1 MKKIIYTL
9 ILPLII
15 FVGCHSNSGHNHEH
29 CDHNH
34 EHHNHDHSHDHD
46 NHQHDCE
53 NDHSHDHD
61 EEAAHDHDHADGII
75 FSSEQARAIGL
86 TTEKIV
92 TGDFSQ
98 VIKTSGQLLAAPN
111 DEVLITASMAGGVF
125 FEKTNLYEGISVQKG
140 ELLVVVSARNTED
153 GDPAQKA
160 RVRYEVA
167 KKDFDRAQKLQKD
180 RLISEKDYNEMRLAY
195 EEARLAFQLFA
206 DQKQSEGAAIKS
218 PITGVIT
225 RKFIDAGDYVTVGQP
240 LFSVAANRQMTLCAD
255 VAVRYYPTL
264 GKIHSANFKLSHD
277 DTVYRLSD
285 MGGRI
290 ASFGKSVANQALVPL
305 YFEFD
310 HKERFPS
317 GTYAEV
323 YLLGEV
329 RQGVISV
336 PVTALVE
343 EQGLFFVYKQVCVDI
358 FQRQEVKTGE
368 SNGERIEIVTGL
380 KTGDIVVTQ
389 GAYHIKLASAS
400 TEVPHGHEH

>member
-1 MKKIIYTL
+1 MKTTIYTL
-9 ILPLII
+9 ILPLIL
-15 FVGCHSNSGHNHEH
+15 FVGCHSSGHNHEH
-29 CDHNH
+29 
-34 EHHNHDHSHDHD
+34 
-46 NHQHDCE
+46 HDCE
-53 NDHSHDHD
+53 NDHSHDHSHD
-61 EEAAHDHDHADGII
+61 HNEEAAHAHDHVDGIV
-75 FSSEQARAIGL
+75 FSLEQARAIGL
-86 TTEKIV
+86 TTEKIM

-98 VIKTSGQLLAAPN
+98 VIKTSGQLLSAPN
-111 DEVLITASMAGGVF
+111 DEVLVTASTAGGVF
-125 FEKTNLYEGISVQKG
+125 FEKTNLYEGVSVQKG

-167 KKDFDRAQKLQKD
+167 KKDFDRAQELQKD
-180 RLISEKDYNEMRLAY
+180 RLISEKDYNEIKLTY

-218 PITGVIT
+218 PIAGFIT
-225 RKFIDAGDYVTVGQP
+225 KKFINSGDYVTVGQP
-240 LFSVAANRQMTLCAD
+240 LFSIAANRQMTLRAD
-255 VAVRYYPTL
+255 VAARYYPTL

-290 ASFGKSVANQALVPL
+290 ASFGKSVSNQAFVPL

-310 HKERFPS
+310 HKGRFPS
-317 GTYAEV
+317 GAYAEV

-343 EQGLFFVYKQVCVDI
+343 EQGLFFVYKQECVDI
-358 FQRQEVKTGE
+358 YERQEVKTGE

-380 KTGDIVVTQ
+380 TAGDIVVTQ
-389 GAYHIKLASAS
+389 GAYHIKLAAAS
-400 TEVPHGHEH
+400 TDIPHGHEH